1 MLGEITMLQQ
11 LKHRNI
17 MRLYDW
23 WFDKQH
29 QVSQQ
34 QVQGPRISAVA
45 HQCSGA
51 IKQEHRILWAVC
63 SSSSVGSRASRTV
76 TTLHGGASR
85 QPCKAKCQLLLIHVR
100 LSVII

>member
-34 QVQGPRISAVA
+34 ALQAA
-45 HQCSGA
+45 M
-51 IKQEHRILWAVC
+51 K
-63 SSSSVGSRASRTV
+63 
-76 TTLHGGASR
+76 
-85 QPCKAKCQLLLIHVR
+85 
-100 LSVII
+100 

>member
-29 QVSQQ
+29 QVGGSNSTLAVASCKQAQQ
-34 QVQGPRISAVA
+34 QQREVHSSWKHAAAGSTQQREA
-45 HQCSGA
+45 HS
-51 IKQEHRILWAVC
+51 
-63 SSSSVGSRASRTV
+63 
-76 TTLHGGASR
+76 
-85 QPCKAKCQLLLIHVR
+85 KALLGV
-100 LSVII
+100 